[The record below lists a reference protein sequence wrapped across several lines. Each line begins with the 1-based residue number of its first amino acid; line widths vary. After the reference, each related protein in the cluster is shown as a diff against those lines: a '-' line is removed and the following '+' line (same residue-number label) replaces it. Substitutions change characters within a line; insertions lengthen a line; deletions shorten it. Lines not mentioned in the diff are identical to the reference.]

1 MKKNL
6 MIVLLCFFFVGCN
19 NTNIEEDFKNEV
31 DDILYEKWENME
43 ITITPAPTDTPELQK
58 QYISVIKS
66 GLPNNF
72 FHYDVKGNVKHEIK
86 VEDASIKVDTNADG
100 TYQLDIYIQGE
111 IISINDRY
119 ACVSY
124 RLYDSE
130 NYIVS
135 DGEIFIYDMKAGD
148 KFKNPYHRIYEIE
161 AGTYRLELLD
171 HREKW

>member
-1 MKKNL
+1 MKKIL
-6 MIVLLCFFFVGCN
+6 MIILLCFFFIGCN
-19 NTNIEEDFKNEV
+19 NADSEEDFKYQV
-31 DDILYEKWENME
+31 DDILYDKWENME
-43 ITITPAPTDTPELQK
+43 ITITPAPTNTPKPQK
-58 QYISVIKS
+58 QYISVIKG

-86 VEDASIKVDTNADG
+86 VEDSSIKVDTNANG

-111 IISINDRY
+111 IVSISNRY

-171 HREKW
+171 HHEKW